1 MQAVLEPLDE
11 IASLIAAVVHD
22 VDHPGYTNS
31 FLCNAGNE
39 LAILYNDIAVLES
52 HHAALAFKLTA
63 RDERSNIFKGLDMY
77 ASFVFDNVVVAGYL
91 TSTLDP
97 IERLHSRGQKLCGF
111 SKIQLVV
118 YYQCCVLI
126 G

>member
-1 MQAVLEPLDE
+1 MSFVMLKVFWYCSILQAVLEPLDE

-63 RDERSNIFKGLDMY
+63 RDERSNIFKGLDM
-77 ASFVFDNVVVAGYL
+77 
-91 TSTLDP
+91 
-97 IERLHSRGQKLCGF
+97 
-111 SKIQLVV
+111 
-118 YYQCCVLI
+118 
-126 G
+126 

>member
-1 MQAVLEPLDE
+1 MFGILSILQSVLESLDE
-11 IASLIAAVVHD
+11 VASLIAAVVHD

-63 RDERSNIFKGLDMY
+63 RDERSNIFKGLDM
-77 ASFVFDNVVVAGYL
+77 
-91 TSTLDP
+91 
-97 IERLHSRGQKLCGF
+97 
-111 SKIQLVV
+111 
-118 YYQCCVLI
+118 
-126 G
+126 

>member
-1 MQAVLEPLDE
+1 MSFISRSLGSVHRCRFFFIPEIYSWSKGEKTQCNHICWFWFCLQAVLEPLDE

-63 RDERSNIFKGLDMY
+63 RDERSNIFKGLDM
-77 ASFVFDNVVVAGYL
+77 
-91 TSTLDP
+91 
-97 IERLHSRGQKLCGF
+97 
-111 SKIQLVV
+111 
-118 YYQCCVLI
+118 
-126 G
+126 